1 MIATQNIDR
10 KILEEVEMRI
20 ETENENAAI
29 EKAAQTSNVIS
40 SLYYLGDKMKPLSK
54 EEKNLLAIKAKQ
66 GDKEAIEKLTLAHVK
81 MVIQVALKKYK
92 QMYTV
97 PINASLEDLVMAGCT
112 GLGDAIG
119 HFDPHNSDAS
129 FTTYAMYFITK
140 EINQTY
146 LDARP
151 IRISGHIME
160 RTIMMKK
167 TYDLLRD
174 VLRHEPTIE
183 EIYEYYEGE
192 YSKDFIQE
200 TLDLIKNTGTI
211 SLYEK
216 FGNESDDDENS
227 GMLINVIAD
236 GNTETPEE
244 TLIRDEKR
252 ERIYQA
258 INSLPEREAIT
269 IKCLFGLND
278 NDNTVYTLV
287 ETAQILSK
295 SGIKGPKGI
304 PMSKQHI
311 CNIRDSALKKLKRI
325 LVNIELD

>member
-1 MIATQNIDR
+1 MKATQTIDR
-10 KILEEVEMRI
+10 KILEEVTMRT
-20 ETENENAAI
+20 ETENAEI
-29 EKAAQTSNVIS
+29 ERTAQS
-40 SLYYLGDKMKPLSK
+40 SDILTTLYYLGNKMEPLTK

-66 GDKEAIEKLTLAHVK
+66 GDKNAIEKLTLSHIK
-81 MVIQVALKKYK
+81 MIMQVARKKYR
-92 QMYTV
+92 QMYNV
-97 PINASLEDLVMAGCT
+97 PINISLEDLVMAGCL
-112 GLGDAIG
+112 GIGDAIN
-119 HFDPHNSDAS
+119 HFNPHVNPDAS

-140 EINQTY
+140 EINQAY

-151 IRISGHIME
+151 IKISGHIME

-174 VLRHEPTIE
+174 VLGHEPTIE

-192 YSKDFIQE
+192 YSKNIIQE

-236 GNTETPEE
+236 ENAETPEE

-278 NDNTVYTLV
+278 DNTVYTLV

-325 LVNIELD
+325 LVDIELD